1 MSFVLDCENEK
12 NGFSVEDVLT
22 VPVEQTGP
30 VLPSGTDLGY
40 IGDHTK
46 QHESGTAFSSKM
58 AVSAKLEASSPPN
71 AVLNTAERD
80 RNRIIG
86 MLNCWDAHVP
96 SWISNILM
104 PSTR

>member
-40 IGDHTK
+40 IGDHKTTDI
-46 QHESGTAFSSKM
+46 E
-58 AVSAKLEASSPPN
+58 
-71 AVLNTAERD
+71 
-80 RNRIIG
+80 
-86 MLNCWDAHVP
+86 
-96 SWISNILM
+96 ISNQVV
-104 PSTR
+104 PVF

>member
-40 IGDHTK
+40 STK
-46 QHESGTAFSSKM
+46 FKI
-58 AVSAKLEASSPPN
+58 L
-71 AVLNTAERD
+71 
-80 RNRIIG
+80 
-86 MLNCWDAHVP
+86 
-96 SWISNILM
+96 SNNVNIEK
-104 PSTR
+104 T

>member
-40 IGDHTK
+40 NLILSNVEKTK
-46 QHESGTAFSSKM
+46 YNKG
-58 AVSAKLEASSPPN
+58 
-71 AVLNTAERD
+71 
-80 RNRIIG
+80 
-86 MLNCWDAHVP
+86 
-96 SWISNILM
+96 
-104 PSTR
+104 